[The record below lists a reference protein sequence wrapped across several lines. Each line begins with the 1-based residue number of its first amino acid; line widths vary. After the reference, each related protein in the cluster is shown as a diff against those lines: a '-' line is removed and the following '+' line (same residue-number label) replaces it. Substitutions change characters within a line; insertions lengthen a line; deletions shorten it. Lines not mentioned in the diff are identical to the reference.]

1 MKKRFTTLLIFSV
14 LIGFSACSKSESAE
28 AVDEEIPAEETA
40 PIAEPAANACDNPFY
55 PLSLNNQWI
64 YRLAIDQ
71 VDTDEKADLALTVSE
86 RTDSSVVL
94 AALDYDTGIVTQSTV
109 QCNDGEIVNFPV
121 TELNMILGLLS
132 GELNLEYRSGRF
144 MPALQEFEDADWDL
158 EWETE
163 YTANGDLQS
172 TYEGETLTALLSDSP
187 VKMDWKVT
195 GTGETLEVAAGKF
208 ENLVKVNRVISM
220 DVSSLQASIEGSQV
234 NIATTLTIDTNLWY
248 APRVGLIKQE
258 IESASVKIYGINFPV
273 EVSGAIELSEYTIQ

>member
-1 MKKRFTTLLIFSV
+1 MKKPFIAMLIFSV
-14 LIGFSACSKSESAE
+14 LIGFSACSKSEFAE
-28 AVDEEIPAEETA
+28 AANEEIPAEETA
-40 PIAEPAANACDNPFY
+40 PITEAAANACDNPFY

-86 RTDSSVVL
+86 STDSLVVL

-132 GELNLEYRSGRF
+132 GELNLEYQSGRF
-144 MPALQEFEDADWDL
+144 MPALQEFENSNWDL
-158 EWETE
+158 AWETE

-172 TYEGETLTALLSDSP
+172 TYEGETLTALLSDSL
-187 VKMDWKVT
+187 VKMDWKVA

-208 ENLVKVNRVISM
+208 ENLVKINRVISM
-220 DVSSLQASIEGSQV
+220 DVSSLQANIEGSQV
-234 NIATTLTIDTNLWY
+234 NVATTLTIDTNLWY

-258 IESASVKIYGINFPV
+258 IESASVKFYGINFPV
-273 EVSGAIELSEYTIQ
+273 EVSGSIELSEYTVQ